1 MTVAGMFAPNEIIIR
16 LITSDD
22 VNNWETEDNYNKE
35 AYAFAEAVISEYK
48 ECYTLK

>member
-1 MTVAGMFAPNEIIIR
+1 MVREG
-16 LITSDD
+16 
-22 VNNWETEDNYNKE
+22 DNYNKE